1 MGRRLAVYHPAGR
14 FRLGPNMF
22 GKDVAN
28 LALFRAL
35 ALHGGYEAL
44 GVLTNGLHD
53 PAEMARDLLQG
64 RPAPPRIETAGI
76 LNQSLAA
83 GAGALLRG
91 HPELEALAW
100 SRRHRAKD
108 RAYSL
113 LGLVH
118 TIAPPIIRDYIARTS
133 LAPIQPWDAVIC
145 TSPSVQQ
152 GLEAMFG
159 AWLDHLGG
167 RLGASARPM
176 PRLALIPLGIDLP
189 ALQAQAD
196 PLEARAAMR
205 AELGLA
211 EDDVLVI
218 WVGRLSFFEKA
229 FPQPMFRAVEQA
241 AQAHPAPRLHF
252 AMAGWFPDVAA
263 HRPQYEAAA
272 RAYAPSAAVHF
283 IDGNDPEALGRLW
296 AGADVFLSLVD
307 NIQETFGITPL
318 EAMAAGLP
326 VVVSDWD
333 GYRYTVRDGVEGF
346 LIPTLGGPAGPF
358 GQRMIDRHALGMESY
373 QSYVGVAAQHTAVHV
388 GRAAQAL
395 SDLIASPDLRM
406 RMGAAGRERVR
417 TAFDWPVVA
426 GQYNDL
432 LDELAEIR
440 GSTEGWPGGAD
451 HDPVRAD
458 PFEAFAGFATQGLGP
473 ETALSLAPG
482 VDGADLQ
489 RSAGLTL
496 DSFAASWRATPEEAA
511 RLLDLIGSRQAQ
523 TLAALL
529 DRFPP
534 PRRPHIELTV
544 AWMAKMGML
553 DWL

>member
-1 MGRRLAVYHPAGR
+1 
-14 FRLGPNMF
+14 
-22 GKDVAN
+22 
-28 LALFRAL
+28 
-35 ALHGGYEAL
+35 
-44 GVLTNGLHD
+44 
-53 PAEMARDLLQG
+53 MARPKA
-64 RPAPPRIETAGI
+64 RVT
-76 LNQSLAA
+76 LARA
-83 GAGALLRG
+83 CINA
-91 HPELEALAW
+91 
-100 SRRHRAKD
+100 SRRNRVAGVPNCCLNRRAKAQ
-108 RAYSL
+108 RLMKPMRWAM
-113 LGLVH
+113 V
-118 TIAPPIIRDYIARTS
+118 PI
-133 LAPIQPWDAVIC
+133 
-145 TSPSVQQ
+145 
-152 GLEAMFG
+152 G
-159 AWLDHLGG
+159 
-167 RLGASARPM
+167 
-176 PRLALIPLGIDLP
+176 
-189 ALQAQAD
+189 
-196 PLEARAAMR
+196 
-205 AELGLA
+205 
-211 EDDVLVI
+211 
-218 WVGRLSFFEKA
+218 
-229 FPQPMFRAVEQA
+229 
-241 AQAHPAPRLHF
+241 
-252 AMAGWFPDVAA
+252 
-263 HRPQYEAAA
+263 
-272 RAYAPSAAVHF
+272 
-283 IDGNDPEALGRLW
+283 
-296 AGADVFLSLVD
+296 
-307 NIQETFGITPL
+307 
-318 EAMAAGLP
+318 
-326 VVVSDWD
+326 
-333 GYRYTVRDGVEGF
+333 
-346 LIPTLGGPAGPF
+346 
-358 GQRMIDRHALGMESY
+358 
-373 QSYVGVAAQHTAVHV
+373 GVAAQHTAVHV